1 MSLRETKNAPFSTK
15 SKKCENFAK
24 KICSHEKCENFA
36 KPFPHLAG
44 NPNEVYGRYESSKAK
59 PTGRILD
66 EYSGSNIYKL
76 PLDNNKM
83 WVRYRVHQ
91 NTGIQGV
98 SEYRDTGCTRIQGYW
113 VHQDTGMQCEPE
125 YMNTGYTRIQGYWV
139 HQDTGMHCAPE
150 YMDTG

>member
-1 MSLRETKNAPFSTK
+1 MRLFLRKAKNAKISQ
-15 SKKCENFAK
+15 K

-66 EYSGSNIYKL
+66 EYPGSNIYKL

-83 WVRYRVHQ
+83 
-91 NTGIQGV
+91 
-98 SEYRDTGCTRIQGYW
+98 
-113 VHQDTGMQCEPE
+113 
-125 YMNTGYTRIQGYWV
+125 
-139 HQDTGMHCAPE
+139 
-150 YMDTG
+150 